1 MIVPTINRCRWFS
14 MVFPYLPS
22 SMNSYFPFSRHSSS
36 SKNPW
41 FRAGFSGLSG
51 LSSCAFLV
59 AGDFYELPDGAN
71 PSLFGR
77 KGSWGGQG
85 QAGMLAKAWL
95 MAVSTS
101 WDSLNVLKPP
111 HLVNMIWNKESTFW
125 EECRDQFTS
134 KNNVHWRI
142 WRVGHDRKTTKKI
155 HDGWSMVGERRSAVD
170 SWCFIPI
177 GAEFPFENAEWQ
189 LSSHLHV
196 LHGLQNLNAS
206 IPRYPKSAIFDPFL
220 WLFLLFLMLDPYFCR
235 QEGNWRSNGHICCL
249 EVLLEASR
257 KPWDAMGLSHE
268 FINVYYI
275 MFISL

>member
-155 HDGWSMVGERRSAVD
+155 HDGWSMVGERRSCCGLMMFHSD
-170 SWCFIPI
+170 WSWISIRKRRMATIITSSCFTRTSKS
-177 GAEFPFENAEWQ
+177 Q
-189 LSSHLHV
+189 
-196 LHGLQNLNAS
+196 
-206 IPRYPKSAIFDPFL
+206 RKYPKISQVCDL
-220 WLFLLFLMLDPYFCR
+220 WSFFVVVSVVSHVGSLFLSPGGELAVQWPHLLFGGAVR
-235 QEGNWRSNGHICCL
+235 GQQ
-249 EVLLEASR
+249 
-257 KPWDAMGLSHE
+257 KAMGCHGSLTW
-268 FINVYYI
+268 VY
-275 MFISL
+275 